1 LRYAPGALRFCFCC
15 STAAQQ
21 HWPTV
26 FLTLCALRQAPYGVF
41 DMWYV
46 INTKPKEEY
55 KAEGYLTAKGLEIF
69 NPRLED
75 FTIRNG
81 KITKEVKPLFPGYIF
96 GNFDL
101 ERDYTLVKWGRGV
114 KKLVSFGGLP
124 TPVSEVVID
133 EIKKR
138 VDGLGIVR
146 LDQNFKPNDVV
157 RIKAGP
163 FRDFLGIF
171 QKWIPEKER
180 VRILLN
186 LIAYQPSLEI
196 HYGLVEKVH

>member
-1 LRYAPGALRFCFCC
+1 MESWNRGI
-15 STAAQQ
+15 
-21 HWPTV
+21 H
-26 FLTLCALRQAPYGVF
+26 
-41 DMWYV
+41 MWYV
-46 INTKPKEEY
+46 INTKPKEEA
-55 KAEGYLTAKGLEIF
+55 KAEGYLSAKGLEIF
-69 NPRLED
+69 NPLLESY
-75 FTIRNG
+75 FFRNG
-81 KITKEVKPLFPGYIF
+81 KIAREVKPLFPGYIF

-124 TPVSEVVID
+124 TPISEVVIE

-138 VDGLGIVR
+138 KNEQGIIK
-146 LDQNFKPNDVV
+146 LNNDLKPNDKV

-171 QKWIPEKER
+171 QRWVPEKER

-186 LIAYQPSLEI
+186 LIAYQPSIEI
-196 HYGLVEKVH
+196 HYGLVEKVA